1 MPVLE
6 VVEFGYF
13 TPNSPEFGNP
23 IVESTSITV
32 DPEETFPI
40 IWVFGAT
47 LKLPLVAL
55 RALESLLYPPSN
67 ANL

>member
-40 IWVFGAT
+40 I
-47 LKLPLVAL
+47 
-55 RALESLLYPPSN
+55 
-67 ANL
+67 